1 LLCSEAFSGGTGGI
15 TISVKTILIV
25 DDEPKIAAIAGD
37 YLRVAGFDV
46 ITAGDGKRAL
56 DIVRG
61 RRPDLVVLDLGLPGM
76 DGTDVARAIRRDSDL
91 PIIMLTAR
99 VQEDDRL
106 QGLEIGADD
115 YITKPFSPRELV
127 ARVKAVLRRAV
138 GAEVVRAGEL
148 TIDIPRMRVT
158 NRESPIELTPSEF
171 QIVATLARHR
181 GRVFTRAQLL
191 DAIGGESFDRAIDS
205 HIKNIRRK
213 LGARYVE
220 SVYGVGYRF
229 VDA

>member
-1 LLCSEAFSGGTGGI
+1 
-15 TISVKTILIV
+15 VKTILIV
-25 DDEPKIAAIAGD
+25 DDEPQIAEIAGD
-37 YLRVAGFDV
+37 YLRAGGFDV
-46 ITAGDGKRAL
+46 ITAADGVRAL
-56 DIVRG
+56 ELVGG

-76 DGTDVARAIRRDSDL
+76 DGTGVARAIRRDSDL

-115 YITKPFSPRELV
+115 YIAKPFSPRELV
-127 ARVKAVLRRAV
+127 ARVRAVLRRSRPDSGDV
-138 GAEVVRAGEL
+138 FRAGDL
-148 TIDIPRMRVT
+148 IIDVPRMRVA
-158 NRESPIELTPSEF
+158 RGEQPIDLTPAEF
-171 QIVATLARHR
+171 QIVAAMARHA
-181 GRVFTRAQLL
+181 GRVFTRSQLL
-191 DAIGGESFDRAIDS
+191 DAIAAESFDRAIDS

-220 SVYGVGYRF
+220 SVYGTGYKF